1 MRKKSKQH
9 EGLNEDMQNLLS
21 YIGELIDEGDWENNP
36 GDVGIELN
44 ELYQWLSRIMVF
56 HYDIFTN

>member
-36 GDVGIELN
+36 DDVGIELN

-56 HYDIFTN
+56 HYEIFTN

>member
-1 MRKKSKQH
+1 MRKKSKKH

-36 GDVGIELN
+36 DDVGIELN

-56 HYDIFTN
+56 HYDIFSN

>member
-1 MRKKSKQH
+1 MRKKSKKH

-21 YIGELIDEGDWENNP
+21 YLGELIDEGE
-36 GDVGIELN
+36 DVGYSELMD
-44 ELYQWLSRIMVF
+44 LYEWLEKIMVF